1 MPPTRMLIPPS
12 DVAAMKETSLKKCLD
27 TPLAELLDQRTVN
40 VLEEEL
46 NVLYVKDLVSMS
58 RAEILRLPNV
68 GPNTLETIVERLDD
82 LGLTLAPGS

>member
-1 MPPTRMLIPPS
+1 MLIPPS
-12 DVAAMKETSLKKCLD
+12 DVAAMKETSLKNRLD
-27 TPLAELLDQRTVN
+27 TPLAELFDQRTVN

-46 NVLYVKDLVSMS
+46 NVLYVKDLVSLS

-68 GPNTLETIVERLDD
+68 GPNTLETIVERLDG